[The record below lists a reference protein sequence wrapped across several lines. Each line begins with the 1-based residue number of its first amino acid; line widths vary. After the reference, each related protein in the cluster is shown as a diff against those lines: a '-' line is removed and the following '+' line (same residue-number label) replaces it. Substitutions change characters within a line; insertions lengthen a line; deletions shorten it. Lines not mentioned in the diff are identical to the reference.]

1 VRSVNQ
7 VADECRFCNRQRRS
21 FGFQARLEDEDA
33 TFRELGTKK
42 EREMTEVEFYKEV
55 ENILEAPSGSITGSE
70 LLADLAGWDSL
81 AVLSF
86 LALADEKFE
95 AVLSATQ
102 LADCR
107 SVADLVKLFPG
118 KILDGRSMVA

>member
-1 VRSVNQ
+1 
-7 VADECRFCNRQRRS
+7 
-21 FGFQARLEDEDA
+21 
-33 TFRELGTKK
+33 
-42 EREMTEVEFYKEV
+42 MTEVEFYKEV

-95 AVLSATQ
+95 AMLSATQ

-107 SVADLVKLFPG
+107 SVADLAKLFPG
-118 KILDGRSMVA
+118 KILDDRSMIA